1 MDIGCSADTEDG
13 RESIDAGPPA
23 AAAGGNSCGGG
34 VGEKGRPHRGPPIT
48 GPDAAASAAT
58 ARPPSPPY
66 LAAASAART
75 SPPPNR
81 SSAAERARD
90 CRARVEESPPP
101 RRAAATAAVL
111 AASACRSN
119 AYARAVWA
127 HPSGGDPAAPDASR
141 RAGHRRTASLSVPP
155 PAEGAT
161 SDRAARGM
169 VGAAGLRG
177 GVVERSG
184 PGAPASWTRAALPRP
199 CRRPHRRRRAAPRV
213 RRRPHGALGRARAPR
228 LAPCRRGSG
237 STPTAGPATPAPCRP
252 SRQGRLPAGA
262 TPSRPRA
269 PRRSRS
275 RVPLRAAVVGGG
287 EARAGGAAATP
298 CRARNAP
305 GGREERRTAGAER
318 RRAAAAVAVG
328 HGRQPQVDRA
338 NARIGKHVGRDGGA
352 RRGGGPTGGTAP
364 DVTGARVLAGNGNG
378 GRDCRGGGGTA
389 AAAPSRL
396 KPASTLRRIGK
407 TARAAAAVDARV
419 ATFPEL

>member
-66 LAAASAART
+66 LAAAPAART
-75 SPPPNR
+75 SPPPTAAAPR
-81 SSAAERARD
+81 SGRGTAVPASKSLPLPAA
-90 CRARVEESPPP
+90 P
-101 RRAAATAAVL
+101 RRRRPCWRPAPAAATHTRGRCGLTRRGV
-111 AASACRSN
+111 N
-119 AYARAVWA
+119 
-127 HPSGGDPAAPDASR
+127 PAAPDASR